1 MHKETSMAEE
11 QASAEGQSFWQKLK
25 GWFTKAKESEA
36 AEKAGDMAEKA
47 WDKTKDVAEKTWD
60 KTKDVAEDVKEKVED
75 KLEDIRDKDDDEK
88 SDEPKPE

>member
-1 MHKETSMAEE
+1 MGEE
-11 QASAEGQSFWQKLK
+11 QAPAEQQSFWDKLK

-47 WDKTKDVAEKTWD
+47 WDKTKDVSKKTWD

-75 KLEDIRDKDDDEK
+75 KIEDIRHRDDK
-88 SDEPKPE
+88 